1 LSSTLLPAVAGPMTP
16 DRELASLEKL
26 AAENGVTFRNF
37 VPHLSALFGSLDALV
52 CMGGYNTLVE
62 ATALGVPTVC
72 VPRVTPRT
80 EQLIRA
86 EAFARLG
93 LLRVCRPDQLDPQT
107 LGDHIAV
114 ALKSSPKTLTTR
126 AHRALNYDGA
136 RQAAKR
142 LLTLATKSVAAVQRK
157 TANPQHLAAH

>member
-1 LSSTLLPAVAGPMTP
+1 
-16 DRELASLEKL
+16 
-26 AAENGVTFRNF
+26 

-93 LLRVCRPDQLDPQT
+93 LLRVCRPEVLNPQT

-114 ALKSSPKTLTTR
+114 ALNSSPQDLKTR
-126 AHRALNYDGA
+126 AHTALNFDGA
-136 RQAAKR
+136 QQAAKH
-142 LLTLATKSVAAVQRK
+142 LLALATESAPAELD
-157 TANPQHLAAH
+157 TAILQPLTVR